1 MLCSIYILSIK
12 KLNNMI
18 LPPKELQNIL
28 EKINKNCILLTN
40 RDNLDI
46 KFTKLDFLYD
56 LKMLL

>member
-1 MLCSIYILSIK
+1 MT
-12 KLNNMI
+12 

-46 KFTKLDFLYD
+46 KFTKIDFLYD
-56 LKMLL
+56 LKKFL